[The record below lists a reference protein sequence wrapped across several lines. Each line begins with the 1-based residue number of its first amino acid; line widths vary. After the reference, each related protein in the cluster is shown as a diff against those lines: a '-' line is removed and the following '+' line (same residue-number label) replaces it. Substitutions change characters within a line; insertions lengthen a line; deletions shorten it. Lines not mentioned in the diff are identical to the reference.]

1 MANQKVTVPDIGDY
15 HDVPVI
21 ELLVQNGDA
30 IDKDAPLLVIES
42 DKATLEVPA
51 PASGLVRNLKL
62 KVGDKVSQGVPIC
75 ELETAAAADRKSV
88 VEGKSV
94 SVRVDIGGHGI
105 IKKKQKTRA
114 KYINTRKD

>member
-51 PASGLVRNLKL
+51 PASGIVRNLKL

-75 ELETAAAADRKSV
+75 ELETAAAA
-88 VEGKSV
+88 EAPPA
-94 SVRVDIGGHGI
+94 
-105 IKKKQKTRA
+105 QEPAA
-114 KYINTRKD
+114 KADAPANERSEEHTSEIESLSSIP